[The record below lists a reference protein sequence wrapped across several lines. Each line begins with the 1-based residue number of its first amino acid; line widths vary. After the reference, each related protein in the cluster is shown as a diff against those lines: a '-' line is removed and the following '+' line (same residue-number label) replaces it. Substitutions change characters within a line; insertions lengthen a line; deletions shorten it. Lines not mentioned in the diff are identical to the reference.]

1 MQQSEEKRADKLR
14 TLLHR
19 LENNETVQNRQLETW
34 LSVDGYAR
42 YEQLRQEQ
50 RDLKEYLRDIPPEL
64 VKYRDWLQ
72 RVKFNYS
79 KANNWDIS
87 GAKSAKTAFENCQGD
102 AEKLAEYL
110 HEILQTNPELYQW
123 FSNDPLTD
131 INTAS
136 PSSFPDLITSRT
148 TTKSNP
154 KIGMTSREVKILAI
168 ELELSE
174 LENPVNTDDPINPFN
189 IDFYGSGFSL

>member
-1 MQQSEEKRADKLR
+1 MNQSEEKRAEKLR
-14 TLLHR
+14 TLLQR
-19 LENNETVQNRQLETW
+19 LENGDSVQNRQLETW

-42 YEQLRQEQ
+42 YEQIRQEQ
-50 RDLKEYLRDIPPEL
+50 RDLKEYLKDTPPEL
-64 VKYRDWLQ
+64 IKYRDWLQ

-110 HEILQTNPELYQW
+110 HEILQTNPSLYQW
-123 FSNDPLTD
+123 LSNASLSD

-136 PSSFPDLITSRT
+136 PSSFPELITSRT
-148 TTKSNP
+148 TTDPNP
-154 KIGMTSREVKILAI
+154 KIGMTIREVKIQAVQI
-168 ELELSE
+168 ELSE
-174 LENPVNTDDPINPFN
+174 LENPTDTEEFSNPFSV
-189 IDFYGSGFSL
+189 DFYGSDYSL